1 MLGLPLQ
8 YVALTVKLQWPCDV
22 ANESM
27 LGLVMVVVVVSFL
40 VLVASFQVVL
50 VVENF
55 VAYWLSWDSGGDVGP
70 VDETDS

>member
-1 MLGLPLQ
+1 MLVILLH

-27 LGLVMVVVVVSFL
+27 LGLVMVVVGLFL
-40 VLVASFQVVL
+40 VLLESFQVVL
-50 VVENF
+50 VVEDF

>member
-1 MLGLPLQ
+1 MGFPLQ
-8 YVALTVKLQWPCDV
+8 YVALTVKLQWLCGV

-27 LGLVMVVVVVSFL
+27 LGLVMVVVGLFL
-40 VLVASFQVVL
+40 VLLESFQVVL

-70 VDETDS
+70 VDEADS

>member
-1 MLGLPLQ
+1 MGFPLQ

-27 LGLVMVVVVVSFL
+27 LGLVMVVVGLFL
-40 VLVASFQVVL
+40 VLLESFQVVL
-50 VVENF
+50 VVEDF